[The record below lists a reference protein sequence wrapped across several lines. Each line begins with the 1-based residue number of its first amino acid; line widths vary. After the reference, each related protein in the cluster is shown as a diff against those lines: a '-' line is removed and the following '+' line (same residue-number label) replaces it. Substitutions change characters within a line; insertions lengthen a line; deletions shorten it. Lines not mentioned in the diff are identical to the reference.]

1 MACLVGSWFW
11 GVGCEMGAVRDG
23 MAGTSPVTGSVTSA
37 EVPRTVVVTGHFPP
51 QPGGVQTF
59 TWELVRRLPPDRVA
73 VVAPHHS
80 AARAFDRT
88 LPFPVVRR
96 RGYLLTRD
104 LRRIAAD
111 AGASTGWIPALAP
124 IGMYAPLLRRA
135 GLDRVVASS
144 HGQEL
149 GWLQVRPTRE
159 AIRRAARRLDV
170 LTYLTPH
177 TGRRLAPVLDR
188 PEILRRLAGGVDV
201 SLFRPPPARPPGP
214 PTVISVSRLVRRKGQ
229 DVLLDAWPGVLAAV
243 PDARLVLVGV
253 GPMFE
258 RLARAAAAPW
268 LHDSVRLTGY
278 LPRPELAATLAGA
291 DVFVLPCRDDR
302 GGLQTE
308 GLGLAIL
315 EASAAGL
322 PVVVGR
328 SGGAGDAVRDG
339 WTGLLVRAEDPAELA
354 AALVRLLRDPAL
366 AQAMGRAGRRWVAE
380 AWTWPASV
388 RSLARVLSD
397 GEPQTADLC

>member
-1 MACLVGSWFW
+1 
-11 GVGCEMGAVRDG
+11 
-23 MAGTSPVTGSVTSA
+23 VTSG

-59 TWELVRRLPPDRVA
+59 TWELVRRLPPDRVT
-73 VVAPHHS
+73 VVAPHHR
-80 AARAFDRT
+80 AAHAFDRT
-88 LPFPVVRR
+88 LPFPVIRR

-104 LRRIAAD
+104 LRRIVAD
-111 AGASTGWIPALAP
+111 AGATTGWIPALAP
-124 IGMYAPLLRRA
+124 IGMYVPLLRRA
-135 GLDRVVASS
+135 GLGRVVASS

-149 GWLQVRPTRE
+149 GWLRVGPTRE
-159 AIRRAARRLDV
+159 AIRRAARWLDV

-177 TGRRLAPVLDR
+177 TGRRLASVLDR
-188 PEILRRLAGGVDV
+188 PDILRRLAGGVDID
-201 SLFRPPPARPPGP
+201 LFRPLAVRLPGS

-229 DVLLDAWPGVLAAV
+229 DMLLEAWPAVLAAV

-253 GPMFE
+253 GPMAD
-258 RLARAAAAPW
+258 RLAKVADAPA
-268 LHDSVRLTGY
+268 LRGSVLMTGF
-278 LPRPELAATLAGA
+278 LPRVELAAALARS

-328 SGGAGDAVRDG
+328 SGGTGDAVRDG
-339 WTGLLVRAEDPAELA
+339 RTGLLVRAEDPTELA
-354 AALVRLLRDPAL
+354 EALVELLRDQDRAR
-366 AQAMGRAGRRWVAE
+366 AMGRAGRRWVAGS
-380 AWTWPASV
+380 WTWPASV
-388 RSLARVLSD
+388 RALATVLSGD
-397 GEPQTADLC
+397 GTADAQTLAEDLCAG

>member
-1 MACLVGSWFW
+1 
-11 GVGCEMGAVRDG
+11 
-23 MAGTSPVTGSVTSA
+23 
-37 EVPRTVVVTGHFPP
+37 
-51 QPGGVQTF
+51 VQTF

-80 AARAFDRT
+80 AAQAFDRA

-124 IGMYAPLLRRA
+124 IGMYVPLLRRA

-170 LTYLTPH
+170 LTYLTPLA
-177 TGRRLAPVLDR
+177 GRRLAPVLDR

-201 SLFRPPPARPPGP
+201 GLFRPARERPPGP
-214 PTVISVSRLVRRKGQ
+214 PTVISVSRLVHRKGH
-229 DVLLDAWPGVLAAV
+229 DVLLEAWPGVLAAV
-243 PDARLVLVGV
+243 PEARLVLVGV
-253 GPMFE
+253 GPMFD
-258 RLARAAAAPW
+258 RLARAAGAPS
-268 LHDSVRLTGY
+268 LHGSVRLTGY
-278 LPRPELAATLAGA
+278 LPRPDLAAALARA

-328 SGGAGDAVRDG
+328 SGGTCDAVLDG
-339 WTGLLVRAEDPAELA
+339 RTGLLVRAEDPAELA
-354 AALVRLLRDPAL
+354 AALVQLLRDPDRAR
-366 AQAMGRAGRRWVAE
+366 AMGRAGRRWVIE
-380 AWTWPASV
+380 AWTWPSSV
-388 RSLARVLSD
+388 RSLTRVLAG
-397 GEPQTADLC
+397 GEPPAEDPC

>member
-1 MACLVGSWFW
+1 
-11 GVGCEMGAVRDG
+11 
-23 MAGTSPVTGSVTSA
+23 MAGTTSPETGLVTSA
-37 EVPRTVVVTGHFPP
+37 DVPRTVVVTGHFPP
-51 QPGGVQTF
+51 EPGGVQTF

-80 AARAFDRT
+80 AALAFDRR

-124 IGMYAPLLRRA
+124 IGMYVPLLRRA

-149 GWLQVRPTRE
+149 GWLRVRPTRE
-159 AIRRAARRLDV
+159 AIRRAARWLDA

-201 SLFRPPPARPPGP
+201 DLFRPAPARRPGP

-229 DVLLDAWPGVLAAV
+229 DVLLEAWPGVLAAV

-253 GPMFE
+253 GPMLD
-258 RLARAAAAPW
+258 RLARAAAAPS
-268 LHDSVRLTGY
+268 LRGSVRLTGY
-278 LPRPELAATLAGA
+278 LPRPELAAALAGA

-328 SGGAGDAVRDG
+328 SGGTADAVRDG
-339 WTGLLVRAEDPAELA
+339 RTGLLVRAEDPAELA
-354 AALVRLLRDPAL
+354 AALVELLRDPDRAR
-366 AQAMGRAGRRWVAE
+366 AMGRAGRRWVTE
-380 AWTWPASV
+380 TWTWPSSV
-388 RSLARVLSD
+388 RSLARVLGG
-397 GEPQTADLC
+397 GEPAVEVPVLGRPGPEG

>member
-1 MACLVGSWFW
+1 MTGT
-11 GVGCEMGAVRDG
+11 
-23 MAGTSPVTGSVTSA
+23 TSPVTGSVTSVD
-37 EVPRTVVVTGHFPP
+37 VPRTVVVTGHFPP

-73 VVAPHHS
+73 VVAPHHN
-80 AARAFDRT
+80 AAQAFDRT

-124 IGMYAPLLRRA
+124 FGLYAPLLRRA

-144 HGQEL
+144 HGQEM

-159 AIRRAARRLDV
+159 AIRRAARGLDV
-170 LTYLTPH
+170 LTYLTP
-177 TGRRLAPVLDR
+177 TTARRLAPVLDR
-188 PEILRRLAGGVDV
+188 PEILRRLAGGVDLG
-201 SLFRPPPARPPGP
+201 LFRPPAARPPGP
-214 PTVISVSRLVRRKGQ
+214 PTVISVSRLVRRKGH

-253 GPMFE
+253 GPMFD
-258 RLARAAAAPW
+258 RLARAAAAPS
-268 LHDSVRLTGY
+268 LHGSVRMTGY
-278 LPRPELAATLAGA
+278 LSRLELAAALAGA

-328 SGGAGDAVRDG
+328 SGGTADAVRDG
-339 WTGLLVRAEDPAELA
+339 ETGLLVRAEDPGELT
-354 AALVRLLRDPAL
+354 AALVELLRDPAR
-366 AQAMGRAGRRWVAE
+366 AQAMGRAGRHWVTE
-380 AWTWPASV
+380 AWTWPSSV
-388 RSLARVLSD
+388 HSLANVLS
-397 GEPQTADLC
+397 GVEPQPEEPVLSRPGR

>member
-1 MACLVGSWFW
+1 
-11 GVGCEMGAVRDG
+11 
-23 MAGTSPVTGSVTSA
+23 MAGTTFPVLGPVTSA
-37 EVPRTVVVTGHFPP
+37 DVPRTVVVTGHFPP
-51 QPGGVQTF
+51 EPGGVQTF

-73 VVAPHHS
+73 VVAPHQS
-80 AARAFDRT
+80 GDRAFDRR
-88 LPFPVVRR
+88 LPFPVIRR

-104 LRRIAAD
+104 LRRIVAD
-111 AGASTGWIPALAP
+111 AGASAGWIPALAP
-124 IGMYAPLLRRA
+124 IGMYVPLVRRA

-149 GWLQVRPTRE
+149 GWLRVRPTRE
-159 AIRRAARRLDV
+159 AIRRAARWLDV

-188 PEILRRLAGGVDV
+188 PEILRQLAGGVDV
-201 SLFRPPPARPPGP
+201 DLFRPATRPARPTGP

-229 DVLLDAWPGVLAAV
+229 DVLLEAWPRVLAAV
-243 PDARLVLVGV
+243 PDARLVLVGT
-253 GPMFE
+253 GPMLD
-258 RLARAAAAPW
+258 RLSRAATAPS
-268 LHDSVRLTGY
+268 LRGSVRLTGY
-278 LPRPELAATLAGA
+278 LPRPELAAALAAA

-328 SGGAGDAVRDG
+328 SGGTGDAVRDG
-339 WTGLLVRAEDPAELA
+339 RTGLLVRAEDPAELS
-354 AALVRLLRDPAL
+354 AALVELLLDPDGAR
-366 AQAMGRAGRRWVAE
+366 AMGRAGRRWVAE
-380 AWTWPASV
+380 AWTWPSSV
-388 RSLARVLSD
+388 RSLARVLSGAEAQVED
-397 GEPQTADLC
+397 AC